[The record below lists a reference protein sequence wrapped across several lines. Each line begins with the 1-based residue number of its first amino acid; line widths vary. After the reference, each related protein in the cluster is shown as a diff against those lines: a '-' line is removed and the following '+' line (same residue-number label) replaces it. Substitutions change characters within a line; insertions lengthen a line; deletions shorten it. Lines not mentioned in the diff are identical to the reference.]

1 MSSQEGLSPWSDGIQ
16 QVLNYVDSSY
26 FPGHLLGPKQ
36 EGMDVMANELT
47 LCTDPRAYSCQSD
60 SLSAGQLRLH
70 AKKWL
75 TFVLY
80 LRNLRV
86 TMTVSNIYLRIR

>member
-70 AKKWL
+70 AKKWWWQKSL
-75 TFVLY
+75 SHHHFSLI
-80 LRNLRV
+80 NLC
-86 TMTVSNIYLRIR
+86 SLS

>member
-1 MSSQEGLSPWSDGIQ
+1 M
-16 QVLNYVDSSY
+16 LNYVDSSY

-70 AKKWL
+70 AKK
-75 TFVLY
+75 
-80 LRNLRV
+80 
-86 TMTVSNIYLRIR
+86 